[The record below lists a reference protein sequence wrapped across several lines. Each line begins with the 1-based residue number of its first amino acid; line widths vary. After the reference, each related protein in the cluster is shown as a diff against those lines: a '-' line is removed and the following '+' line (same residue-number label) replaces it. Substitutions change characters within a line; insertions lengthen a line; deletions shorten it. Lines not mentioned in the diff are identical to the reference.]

1 MRGMLSLRIV
11 AWGIALTLVAL
22 PLVGVFN
29 GWFAAERWP
38 LRTLQIEAEFGHLG
52 VEQIRAAAATEF
64 DKGFFALDLAALQR
78 RVAELPWVEKVEA
91 RKRWPDTVVLRVYEQ
106 QPYAHWGDR
115 RLIGRDGRLFE
126 VPGADAIGGLPQLSG
141 PDERLHDVIGFHA
154 AVQKQLVG
162 SGLTVVRVALSERGS
177 WTLGLDGGAQIVIG
191 TGDDAPARLSRF
203 IHVYPRL
210 AANHAGSGFE
220 LADLR
225 YTNGFA
231 MHWLPAP
238 PPTPAPVSAP
248 PGTPAPVPAPP
259 VVPAPSTQPDAPPAE
274 EAHA

>member
-38 LRTLQIEAEFGHLG
+38 LRTLQIEAEFGHLS
-52 VEQIRAAAATEF
+52 VEQIRAAAAGEF
-64 DKGFFALDLAALQR
+64 GKGFFALDLAALQHS
-78 RVAELPWVEKVEA
+78 VAELPWVERVEA
-91 RKRWPDTVVLRVYEQ
+91 RKRWPDAVVLRVYEQ
-106 QPYAHWGDR
+106 QPFAHWGDK

-141 PDERLHDVIGFHA
+141 PDERLHDVIAFHA

-162 SGLTVVRVALSERGS
+162 SGLAVVRVTLSERGS
-177 WTLGLDGGAQIVIG
+177 WTLGLDGGAKIVLG
-191 TGDDAPARLSRF
+191 TGDDAAARLARF
-203 IHVYPRL
+203 IQVYPRL
-210 AANHAGSGFE
+210 AASHAGTGFE

-231 MHWLPAP
+231 MHWPPSPA
-238 PPTPAPVSAP
+238 PTPAPAGAP
-248 PGTPAPVPAPP
+248 TPAPATPIVPAPTP
-259 VVPAPSTQPDAPPAE
+259 QPDATPAE

>member
-52 VEQIRAAAATEF
+52 VEQIRAAAAGEF

-78 RVAELPWVEKVEA
+78 RVAELPWVERVEA

-106 QPYAHWGDR
+106 QPFAHWGDK
-115 RLIGRDGRLFE
+115 RLIGSDGRLFE
-126 VPGADAIGGLPQLSG
+126 VPGADAIGGLPQLYG
-141 PDERLHDVIGFHA
+141 PDERLHDVIAFHA
-154 AVQKQLVG
+154 AVQKQFVG
-162 SGLTVVRVALSERGS
+162 SGLAVVRVVLSERGS
-177 WTLGLDGGAQIVIG
+177 WTLGLDGGAQIVVG
-191 TGDDAPARLSRF
+191 TGDDAPARLARF
-203 IHVYPRL
+203 IQVYPRL
-210 AANHAGSGFE
+210 AANHAGVGFE

-231 MHWLPAP
+231 MHWPPAP

-248 PGTPAPVPAPP
+248 SPAPAHTLP